1 MKGFVELIKN
11 GIIHR
16 DLKPANILI
25 SKGKYKLADFG
36 FAVTVENFKQDT
48 LETSVGTPYFM
59 SPQLLNNEKYTSKC
73 DIWSL
78 GCIMFMALFGTTPWV
93 ANSMELLL
101 KKI

>member
-36 FAVTVENFKQDT
+36 FAVTVENFK
-48 LETSVGTPYFM
+48 
-59 SPQLLNNEKYTSKC
+59 
-73 DIWSL
+73 
-78 GCIMFMALFGTTPWV
+78 
-93 ANSMELLL
+93 
-101 KKI
+101 